1 MLRFALVAAL
11 ACSVSPAFA
20 GDPKHGA
27 HSHGVVASYSSP
39 INYRPNNGEGRLLVR
54 SQGFSEANTKIV
66 RSSTVGVTTGTSVL
80 PGPGV
85 TKPGRHSTGKLI
97 LVKDGATH

>member
-1 MLRFALVAAL
+1 MLRSALVAAL
-11 ACSVSPAFA
+11 ACSVSPAVA

-27 HSHGVVASYSSP
+27 HSHRVVASYSAP

-54 SQGFSEANTKIV
+54 PQGFREANTKIV
-66 RSSTVGVTTGTSVL
+66 RSNSVGVTTGTSVL

-85 TKPGRHSTGKLI
+85 TTLGRHSTGPLI
-97 LVKDGATH
+97 LVEDGATD